1 MLPEYSTQTA
11 TNRTPLEDFITD
23 LDMHLN
29 GGTKL
34 KSIKRASGISL
45 SPEGFKRQD
54 TVNGDLRKTFG
65 NPTPVGLLGIL
76 LSLTPLSC
84 DLIGWRGAGGNG
96 AASVGAYLFFGGL
109 LLIISGLL
117 EFSLGNTFP
126 FVVFMSFGA
135 FWLSYGITLQPSYN
149 AYTAYA
155 PTNSTSSTAGLATK
169 GFNASFG
176 FLMLFMGVLCLVFL
190 ICSLR
195 TNVVYVVVFSTLVVA
210 FGLLTG
216 LHFQLAVGNADLAAG
231 LQVAAGFAL
240 LVTSIATWWIFIA
253 TMLEALDFPFQIP
266 VGDLSWIIKGANSC
280 LEEDS
285 LA

>member
-1 MLPEYSTQTA
+1 
-11 TNRTPLEDFITD
+11 
-23 LDMHLN
+23 MHLN

-34 KSIKRASGISL
+34 KSLKRASGISL
-45 SPEGFKRQD
+45 SPEAFKGQN
-54 TVNGDLRKTFG
+54 TVKDDWQKTFG

-84 DLIGWRGAGGNG
+84 DLMGWRGAGGNG
-96 AASVGAYLFFGGL
+96 IASMGAYLFFGGL

-117 EFSLGNTFP
+117 EFVLGNTFP

-155 PTNSTSSTAGLATK
+155 PANSTSPSAGLATQ
-169 GFNASFG
+169 GFNASFA
-176 FLMLFMGVLCLVFL
+176 FLQLFMGVLCLVFL

-195 TNVVYVVVFSTLVVA
+195 TNIVYVVVYTTLVVA

-216 LHFQLAVGNADLAAG
+216 LHFQLAVGNTELAAS
-231 LQVAAGFAL
+231 LQVAAGATL
-240 LVTSIATWWIFIA
+240 LVTSIAIWWIFFA
-253 TMLEALDFPFQIP
+253 TMLEVLDFPFKIP
-266 VGDLSWIIKGANSC
+266 VGDLSWLIKGASSR
-280 LEEDS
+280 LEGDN